1 MTSVSESPPR
11 VPPTTPP
18 VGRPRRRISGIWW
31 LILPGLL
38 ILTFS
43 YFVPMLWVVRMAF
56 NRFIGG
62 GGIELTFSFDSFLE
76 VFTDPYYFKVAG
88 TTLALGCWVAA
99 LTIVVAYPLSLF
111 LARTTSK
118 YKALLTMFA
127 IAPMLVSSVARTY
140 GWMVVLGNQGLINT
154 VLGGL
159 GLTDR
164 PIQLSNNFT
173 GVVIALV
180 QIFLPYAVLAMS
192 SGFGRLNTDLEQAAA
207 SLGAN
212 RITRFVRITL
222 PLTLPGV
229 LTAALL
235 VFVLTISAYVTPRLI
250 GGGRVFVLAA
260 EIYDQA
266 TNQLNWPLAAALSI
280 VLIVIFGVAI
290 SLYQIL
296 QKRVERRMSGL

>member
-1 MTSVSESPPR
+1 MTADSTTLAPQPPAA
-11 VPPTTPP
+11 
-18 VGRPRRRISGIWW
+18 RRRRRLSGAWW
-31 LILPGLL
+31 LILPGLV
-38 ILTFS
+38 ILAFS
-43 YFVPMLWVVRMAF
+43 YFAPMLWVVRMAF

-62 GGIELTFSFDSFLE
+62 GGIELTFSVDSFAE
-76 VFTDPYYFKVAG
+76 IFTDPYYLRVAG
-88 TTLALGCWVAA
+88 TTLALGCWVSV
-99 LTIVVAYPLSLF
+99 LTVVVAYPLALF

-118 YKALLTMFA
+118 YKGLLTMFA

-159 GLTDR
+159 GLTDA
-164 PIQLSNNFT
+164 PVQLSNNFL

-192 SGFGRLNTDLEQAAA
+192 SGFGRLDADLELAAA
-207 SLGAN
+207 SLGAG
-212 RITRFVRITL
+212 RITRFLRITL

-229 LTAALL
+229 LTATLL

-266 TNQLNWPLAAALSI
+266 TNQLNWPLAAALSV
-280 VLIVIFGVAI
+280 VLIVIFGTAI
-290 SLYQIL
+290 SLYQVL
-296 QKRVERRMSGL
+296 QKRVEKRMSGL

>member
-1 MTSVSESPPR
+1 MSTLTGQSPAPS
-11 VPPTTPP
+11 PLATPP
-18 VGRPRRRISGIWW
+18 VVRPRRRLSGAWW
-31 LILPGLL
+31 LIVPGLV
-38 ILTFS
+38 ILGFS
-43 YFVPMLWVVRMAF
+43 YFTPMLWVLRMAF

-62 GGIELTFSFDSFLE
+62 TLTLDSFAD
-76 VFTDPYYFKVAG
+76 VFTDPYYLRVAG
-88 TTLALGCWVAA
+88 TTLALGCWVAV
-99 LTIVVAYPLSLF
+99 LTVVVAYPLALF

-118 YKALLTMFA
+118 YKGLLTMFA

-154 VLGGL
+154 LLGGL

-164 PIQLSNNFT
+164 PIQLANNFT

-180 QIFLPYAVLAMS
+180 QIILPYAVLAMS
-192 SGFGRLNTDLEQAAA
+192 SGFGRLDANLEQAAA

-212 RITRFVRITL
+212 RFTRFRRITL
-222 PLTLPGV
+222 PLTLPG
-229 LTAALL
+229 
-235 VFVLTISAYVTPRLI
+235 VLTISAYVTPRLI

-266 TNQLNWPLAAALSI
+266 TNQLNWPLAAALSM
-280 VLIVIFGVAI
+280 VLIVIFGAAI

-296 QKRVERRMSGL
+296 QKRVEKRVSGL

>member
-1 MTSVSESPPR
+1 MTAAPAPAAS
-11 VPPTTPP
+11 
-18 VGRPRRRISGIWW
+18 RPRRRIPAAWW
-31 LILPGLL
+31 LLLPGLV
-38 ILTFS
+38 ILAFA
-43 YFVPMLWVVRMAF
+43 YFTPMLWVVRMAF

-62 GGIELTFSFDSFLE
+62 GGIDVTLSLDSFVE
-76 VFTDPYYFKVAG
+76 VFTDPYYLRVAG
-88 TTLALGCWVAA
+88 TTLALGCWVAV
-99 LTIVVAYPLSLF
+99 LTVLVAYPLALF

-118 YKALLTMFA
+118 YRGLITMFA

-154 VLGGL
+154 VLSGL

-164 PIQLSNNFT
+164 PVQLANNFT

-192 SGFGRLNTDLEQAAA
+192 SGFGRLDADLEQAAA

-212 RITRFVRITL
+212 RFTRFRRITL

-229 LTAALL
+229 LTAGLL
-235 VFVLTISAYVTPRLI
+235 VFVLAISAYVTPRLI

-266 TNQLNWPLAAALSI
+266 TNQLNWPLGAALS
-280 VLIVIFGVAI
+280 VMLIIIFGAAI
-290 SLYQIL
+290 GLYQIL